1 MMSFFP
7 SRFRSETETEFGW
20 PPTGR
25 WIAGRKEIPA
35 PGWGAAQL
43 SATRRR
49 KRRVLNTQ
57 RLIQEPD
64 QRQHLLVDLNDLPHH
79 FRRIAALLLPLDPGE
94 ELLIFQPFNHGVIGA
109 IAERIPLEFFTLQA
123 AELPLE

>member
-64 QRQHLLVDLNDLPHH
+64 QRQHLPTGRWIAGRKEIPAPGWGAAQLSATRRRKRRVLNTQ
-79 FRRIAALLLPLDPGE
+79 R
-94 ELLIFQPFNHGVIGA
+94 LIQEPDQRQH
-109 IAERIPLEFFTLQA
+109 L
-123 AELPLE
+123 